1 MGDSE
6 VARQRLMQLLESD
19 DENSI
24 RHAAIEKA
32 RFVADR
38 LSSPNLHIAEQLVT
52 IAQRKAHVLSLST
65 HEVFLITHIS

>member
-19 DENSI
+19 DEVSL
-24 RHAAIEKA
+24 RQAVIEKA

-38 LSSPNLHIAEQLVT
+38 LSSPPLNIAEQLVT
-52 IAQRKAHVLSLST
+52 IAQHKAHVLLALVISL
-65 HEVFLITHIS
+65 

>member
-19 DENSI
+19 DEDSI

-38 LSSPNLHIAEQLVT
+38 LSSPPLPIAEQLVT
-52 IAQRKAHVLSLST
+52 IAQRKAHVLYPSMN
-65 HEVFLITHIS
+65 IT